1 METSPPIPDSDLKS
15 TQTTLCSRLLNVFA
29 APGDVFE
36 EVKNSA
42 PTAANWL
49 APTLIFALVGVI
61 SAFVIFS
68 QSAIVQQIH
77 EQQQKAFDQQV
88 NAGKMTQAQADQ
100 AMAMTEKFTG
110 PGTLKIFGAVGAV
123 FGSFIRLFWWAFI
136 LWLLSLLFLKTKI
149 PFLKVT
155 EVVGLA
161 TMISVLGAI
170 VTVLMTVIFGKLGA
184 TPSLALAV
192 GDFDPKNKV
201 HLLLGAANIF
211 SFWQI
216 GVFACGLA
224 RLAGAPFTKTLLVIV
239 LYWIAITLL
248 FIFIGF
254 GQMAM

>member
-1 METSPPIPDSDLKS
+1 METAPPIPDSGS
-15 TQTTLCSRLLNVFA
+15 NPSQTSVWSRLLNVFA

-42 PTAANWL
+42 PSVANWL
-49 APTLIFALVGVI
+49 IPTLILACVGTI
-61 SAFVIFS
+61 SAAVIFS
-68 QSAIVQQIH
+68 QPAIVQQIR

-88 NAGKMTQAQADQ
+88 SAGKMTQAQADQ
-100 AMAMTEKFTG
+100 AMAMAEKFSG
-110 PGTLKIFGAVGAV
+110 PGMLKAFSAVGAV

-136 LWLLSLLFLKTKI
+136 LWLLSLWFLKAKI

-184 TPSLALAV
+184 TPSLALAL
-192 GDFDPKNKV
+192 GNFDPKNKI

-224 RLAGAPFTKTLLVIV
+224 RLAAAPFAKALLIIA
-239 LYWIAITLL
+239 LYWLAFTLF
-248 FIFIGF
+248 FIFIGL
-254 GQMAM
+254 GQMVM

>member
-1 METSPPIPDSDLKS
+1 METAPPTTDYGSKPS
-15 TQTTLCSRLLNVFA
+15 QTSIWSRLLNVFA
-29 APGDVFE
+29 APGEVFE

-42 PTAANWL
+42 PTVANWL
-49 APTLIFALVGVI
+49 LPTLILAFVGAI
-61 SAFVIFS
+61 SAFIIFS
-68 QSAIVQQIH
+68 QPAIVQQIH
-77 EQQQKAFDQQV
+77 EQQEKAFDQQV
-88 NAGKMTQAQADQ
+88 SAGKMTQAQADQ
-100 AMAMTEKFTG
+100 VMAMTEKIS
-110 PGTLKIFGAVGAV
+110 KYFGAVGAV

-136 LWLLSLLFLKTKI
+136 LWLLSLLFLKVKI

-170 VTVLMTVIFGKLGA
+170 VTVLMTVIFGKLGV
-184 TPSLALAV
+184 TPSLALAI
-192 GDFDPKNKV
+192 GSFDPKNKI

-224 RLAGAPFTKTLLVIV
+224 RLAGTPFTKTLLVIT
-239 LYWIAITLL
+239 LYWIAFTLL
-248 FIFIGF
+248 LIFTGL

>member
-1 METSPPIPDSDLKS
+1 METAPPIPDPGSKPA
-15 TQTTLCSRLLNVFA
+15 QTSIWSRLMNVFA
-29 APGDVFE
+29 APGEVFE

-49 APTLIFALVGVI
+49 LPTLILALVGAI
-61 SAFVIFS
+61 SAFIIFS
-68 QSAIVQQIH
+68 QPAIVQQIH
-77 EQQQKAFDQQV
+77 EQQQKAFDQQISS
-88 NAGKMTQAQADQ
+88 GKMTQAQADQ
-100 AMAMTEKFTG
+100 VMAMTEKFS
-110 PGTLKIFGAVGAV
+110 KYFGAVGAV

-170 VTVLMTVIFGKLGA
+170 VTIVMTVFFGKLGA

-192 GDFDPKNKV
+192 GDFDARNKI
-201 HLLLGAANIF
+201 HLLLGAVNIF

-224 RLAGAPFTKTLLVIV
+224 RLAGTPFTKTLLVIA
-239 LYWIAITLL
+239 LYWIAVTLL
-248 FIFIGF
+248 LNFIGF

>member
-1 METSPPIPDSDLKS
+1 MENAPPISDSGSKP
-15 TQTTLCSRLLNVFA
+15 TQTSIWSRLLNVFA

-36 EVKNSA
+36 EVKYSP

-49 APTLIFALVGVI
+49 APTLILAFVGTV

-68 QSAIVQQIH
+68 QPAIVQQIH

-88 NAGKMTQAQADQ
+88 GAGKMTQAQADQ
-100 AMAMTEKFTG
+100 AMAMADKFFG
-110 PGTLKIFGAVGAV
+110 SSALKAFGAVGAV

-136 LWLLSLLFLKTKI
+136 LWLLSLLFLKAKI

-155 EVVGLA
+155 EVAGLA
-161 TMISVLGAI
+161 TMISVLGAV

-192 GDFDPKNKV
+192 GNFDYKNKI

-224 RLAGAPFTKTLLVIV
+224 RLAGAPFTKTLLAVA
-239 LYWIAITLL
+239 LYWIAVTLL